1 MKNKVK
7 HTDFRSYYKAVI
19 IKTVWFTERIDRND
33 PHKYGQLIFDK
44 GVQAIQWRKGSL
56 FDYLNGASTLNGART
71 ILHAH
76 VKMDLYI

>member
-1 MKNKVK
+1 MKNKVR

-33 PHKYGQLIFDK
+33 PHKYGHLIFDK

-56 FDYLNGASTLNGART
+56 F
-71 ILHAH
+71 
-76 VKMDLYI
+76 